1 MKEQI
6 YSALR
11 TALTALAGLGGL
23 LASKGAI
30 APEDVATIDTA
41 SIGIADGLA
50 VIGAALLMRLFIFLG
65 GKLKAASGGNA
76 ALLCMVAALFLGLG
90 ALPSCAA
97 TFHPDG
103 SASVST
109 DPDAAISVIDKIADF
124 LRPEPTEPV
133 QPVEPVLPITPED
146 SAK

>member
-30 APEDVATIDTA
+30 APEDVASIDTA

-65 GKLKAASGGNA
+65 GKLKAVSGGNA
-76 ALLCMVAALFLGLG
+76 ALLGMVAALLLGLG

-97 TFHPDG
+97 TFNPDG
-103 SASVST
+103 SASLST

-124 LRPEPTEPV
+124 FRPEPTE
-133 QPVEPVLPITPED
+133 PVEPVLPITPED